1 MYVRMNGF
9 RRNNTHPT
17 ASWLGARG
25 LHRNLYKG
33 VRSRP
38 KIDSLHQHQ
47 SHSLIS
53 LLSLSYSPVFP
64 DKRSFTSNSEFQL
77 SFNSKPTVTM
87 KFSITAAV
95 LAFAATV
102 VAMPGGSPSSSA
114 DNNGPGNANGAG
126 NKGNSDV
133 RFPVPGDMT
142 VKQAEDKCGD
152 QAQLSCCNKA
162 TYAGDSTNVDSGLLA
177 GTLSNLIGTG
187 SGSEGLGLFQECS
200 KLPLQSKSFTTI
212 TSITKANDHSPHHWD
227 RRPGH
232 HQQAVP
238 AEHCLLPVVSLYHRK
253 YLRIPCTSSQTNW
266 NRTTTS
272 SALVSPALPSV
283 PSSKLPF
290 GALMLGLGYAAQR
303 HRLWSDL
310 GFSTWLSG
318 PRNIMD

>member
-1 MYVRMNGF
+1 
-9 RRNNTHPT
+9 
-17 ASWLGARG
+17 
-25 LHRNLYKG
+25 
-33 VRSRP
+33 
-38 KIDSLHQHQ
+38 
-47 SHSLIS
+47 
-53 LLSLSYSPVFP
+53 
-64 DKRSFTSNSEFQL
+64 
-77 SFNSKPTVTM
+77 M

-102 VAMPGGSPSSSA
+102 VAMPGGSPST
-114 DNNGPGNANGAG
+114 GNGAG
-126 NKGNSDV
+126 NGNGNDGNSQV

-187 SGSEGLGLFQECS
+187 SGSEGLGLFQ
-200 KLPLQSKSFTTI
+200 
-212 TSITKANDHSPHHWD
+212 DPHHRD

-238 AEHCLLPVVSLYHRK
+238 AEHCLLPVVSLYHRE
-253 YLRIPCTSSQTNW
+253 YFQTPSVSPETNP

-310 GFSTWLSG
+310 GSSTWLSG
-318 PRNIMD
+318 PRNILMD